1 MRTIWTVYSF
11 QLRSLPDA
19 LDDDDS
25 SVPDLLRPAVQRYA
39 AQWTATQ
46 ERHDMNTRK
55 AKLIDVQ
62 LRCLRESLYAHL
74 ETGQALSREM
84 ALLQETKKHIAQ
96 ISDEATGME
105 AAFIAL
111 ERLYTSLAAA
121 DTKRAD
127 ELAHQES
134 EHRRIRHQH
143 YLQLQQ
149 EMDSQYEEL
158 QRNSVHAR
166 AAHAERSFQQDLEMY
181 RQMQSQATPGGLA
194 QQQGKSRRRGNNVT
208 GIADVV
214 LSVGDWGSA
223 SVQDDSFFSDDED
236 TTTTTKASQPLPPNQ
251 ASRKKIAKMPETD
264 TAAAAAL
271 ADSSSNTSGG
281 TVSAHGAKEAATTI
295 ITKHQRPPRQP
306 ASPEPLST
314 VRRHHHKTQQPQPQP
329 TAGSSEDDEDSPEA
343 IVILEDEDFI

>member
-1 MRTIWTVYSF
+1 M
-11 QLRSLPDA
+11 
-19 LDDDDS
+19 
-25 SVPDLLRPAVQRYA
+25 
-39 AQWTATQ
+39 
-46 ERHDMNTRK
+46 M
-55 AKLIDVQ
+55 LIDVQ

-194 QQQGKSRRRGNNVT
+194 QQQGKS
-208 GIADVV
+208 
-214 LSVGDWGSA
+214 
-223 SVQDDSFFSDDED
+223 
-236 TTTTTKASQPLPPNQ
+236 SQVK
-251 ASRKKIAKMPETD
+251 SIAKMPETD